1 MLFFNERYRKVLR
14 ISLPAAMH
22 NLLNMVQ
29 AMIDMFFVGRISS
42 VSVAAVGVS
51 MQYMGLMYAFMS
63 LIYVGTNAL
72 VSRFYGARD
81 MTKAGQAIFMM
92 ICFSFF
98 ISIPL
103 TYVAYNYGPFL
114 FHILNTGNEVAAQ
127 GTAYMKV
134 FAMGIPAMF
143 IMGVLFSGMN
153 AIGATK
159 IPLFISITGNILN
172 VFLDYILIFGKLGFE
187 PMGIRGAAL
196 ATVIVIYFQIC
207 LYLYVYLVRKKLSI
221 TPRLDFALLWRALKV
236 AVPTWIERISSHPSY
251 LVLSA
256 LVAKYGV
263 DSLAGYQVGLRL
275 EGLAFMP
282 GIGFTLAGMALVGQ
296 GLGAG
301 TPEEAEKDAIATVV
315 SAAVIMGL
323 IGVLMIV
330 FARPMASVF
339 TDNQAVV
346 DSAALYLR
354 VMGFS
359 QVPLAVTFVLS
370 GCLRGAG
377 DTRWTFIINTISLW
391 MIRIL
396 PAWLISY
403 VTGSPLWIFVIAV
416 VETFIRAFVLIKRFR
431 KGHWKYIKV

>member
-1 MLFFNERYRKVLR
+1 MSFFNDRYKKVLR
-14 ISLPAAMH
+14 ISIPAAMH

-29 AMIDMFFVGRISS
+29 AMIDMLFVGRISA

-81 MTKAGQAIFMM
+81 MTKAGQVIFMM
-92 ICFSFF
+92 LCFSFV

-103 TYVAYNYGPFL
+103 TFVAYNYGPYL
-114 FHILNTGNEVAAQ
+114 FKILNTGEEVATQ
-127 GTAYMKV
+127 GAIYMRM
-134 FAMGIPAMF
+134 FSYGIPAMF
-143 IMGVLFSGMN
+143 VMGVLFSGMN

-159 IPLFISITGNILN
+159 IPLFISITGNLLN
-172 VFLDYILIFGKLGFE
+172 VVLDYILIFGKLGFE
-187 PMGIRGAAL
+187 PMGISGAAL
-196 ATVIVIYFQIC
+196 ATVIVIYCQIG
-207 LYLYVYLVRKKLSI
+207 LYLYVYLVRKKLAI
-221 TPRLDFALLWRALKV
+221 TLIPDFSLLRRALKV

-263 DSLAGYQVGLRL
+263 NELAGYQVGLRL

-301 TPEEAEKDAIATVV
+301 NPEEAESDAIATVV

-323 IGVLMIV
+323 LGVVMIV
-330 FARPMASVF
+330 FAYPMASAF
-339 TDNQAVV
+339 STHEPTIQ
-346 DSAALYLR
+346 SAATYLR
-354 VMGFS
+354 IMGVS
-359 QVPLAVTFVLS
+359 QVPLAITFVLS

-377 DTRWTFIINTISLW
+377 DTRWTFMINTISLW
-391 MIRIL
+391 GVRIL

-403 VTGSPLWIFVIAV
+403 VTGTPVWIFIIAV
-416 VETFIRAFVLIKRFR
+416 VETFVRATILIQRFR
-431 KGHWKYIKV
+431 KGHWKHIKV